1 MVGAGSCQLS
11 AIRKIKELGYE
22 VVAADY
28 NTWTEAKQLADYQ
41 VLADTFDD
49 DAILNAAK
57 NYAVDGI
64 MTTGTDQPVLIV
76 AKTVEAMG
84 LPGFIGTETAL
95 LVTNKKFMKRK
106 FLEHGIATAN
116 FALVKKDFMSSELK
130 GMSPP
135 YVVKPVDSQGQRGIF
150 KVQSIQEIRECFDEV
165 LRHSRSEEIL
175 VEEYYENDEITV
187 SGWVTRGK
195 VNILTITD
203 RVSFPS
209 DTHIGVCIA
218 HDHPSKHLPKYKD
231 EIVALTEKI
240 CRVFK
245 IAEGPIYFQFLLG
258 DNGILVNEIAC
269 RLGGAYEDI
278 TIPLATGIDVLKL
291 NIEGSLNLEYDRT
304 WADKFQFEPE
314 KVCFTTQLFF
324 CQPGLITAMTPLK
337 ILKDLPFVVD
347 AGYNVHVGDILK
359 PIENAGQRSGF
370 IILKGNDSAALQEN
384 LSHLSKVL
392 RIENEQGEN
401 LVYTLE
407 YYGGIR

>member
-1 MVGAGSCQLS
+1 MKRILMVGAGSCQLS

-28 NTWTEAKQLADYQ
+28 NTWTEAKQLADFQ

-49 DAILNAAK
+49 EAILNAAK

-76 AKTVEAMG
+76 AKTVEAMD

-106 FLEHGIATAN
+106 FQEHGIATAN
-116 FALVKKDFMSSELK
+116 FALVKKDFTPAELE
-130 GMSPP
+130 GMTPP

-231 EIVALTEKI
+231 EIVELTEKI

-245 IAEGPIYFQFLLG
+245 IADGPIYFQFLLG

-291 NIEGSLNLEYDRT
+291 NIEGSLNSEYDRT
-304 WADKFQFEPE
+304 WADEFQFEPE

-324 CQPGLITAMTPLK
+324 CRPGLITAMTPLK
-337 ILKDLPFVVD
+337 TLKDLPFVVD
-347 AGYNVHVGDILK
+347 AGYNVHVGDLLK

-370 IILKGNDSAALQEN
+370 IILKGKDSAALQEN

-401 LVYTLE
+401 LVYTL
-407 YYGGIR
+407 G

>member
-28 NTWTEAKQLADYQ
+28 NAWTEAKQLADFQ
-41 VLADTFDD
+41 VVADTFDHE
-49 DAILNAAK
+49 AILNAAK

-76 AKTVEAMG
+76 AKTAQVMD

-116 FALVKKDFMSSELK
+116 FALVKKDFTSAELE

-150 KVQSIQEIRECFDEV
+150 KIQSIQEVRECFDEV
-165 LRHSRSEEIL
+165 RRHSRSEEIL
-175 VEEYYENDEITV
+175 VEEYYENEEITV

-203 RVSFPS
+203 RITFPS
-209 DTHIGVCIA
+209 DSHIGVCIA
-218 HDHPSKHLPKYKD
+218 HDHPSKHLPKHKD
-231 EIVALTEKI
+231 EIVALTGKI

-245 IAEGPIYFQFLLG
+245 IDEGPIYFQFLLG

-304 WADKFQFEPE
+304 WADTFQFEPE

-324 CQPGLITAMTPLK
+324 CRSGLITAMTPLK
-337 ILKDLPFVVD
+337 TLKALPYVVD
-347 AGYNVHVGDILK
+347 AGYNVHVGDLLK

-370 IILKGNDSAALQEN
+370 IILRGKDSAALQEN

-401 LVYTLE
+401 LVYTL
-407 YYGGIR
+407 G